1 MISNY
6 YNNPLVRVWRIFL
19 KVVKLFTLEGW
30 YFDKELA
37 QNNGKLVVGF
47 FMALVEVEGGMEMGR
62 YFEISPIP
70 GHFVRIID

>member
-37 QNNGKLVVGF
+37 QNNGKFGGGF
-47 FMALVEVEGGMEMGR
+47 FHGVGGGGGGDGDGKI
-62 YFEISPIP
+62 F
-70 GHFVRIID
+70 